1 MQMVLE
7 HRLSIHV
14 LFFFNVFKKSFY
26 FLAVLSLCCCGWA
39 FSSFSKWGLLF
50 IAVLRLLIVVAS
62 LVEHGALGVQGFN
75 SCSTLV
81 R

>member
-14 LFFFNVFKKSFY
+14 LFFNVFKKSFY
-26 FLAVLSLCCCGWA
+26 FLAVLGLCCCGWA
-39 FSSFSKWGLLF
+39 FSSFSKWGFLF

-62 LVEHGALGVQGFN
+62 LVEHGALGVQGFS
-75 SCSTLV
+75 SCSTLA